1 VHGAALMQE
10 VGIGAMLVPPYPG
23 VLCAMGCASANVR
36 YDYSRTVERLITE
49 LDPGDVRAIMRE
61 QRAEG
66 EQQVR
71 VSEAPVEVL
80 SAAHA
85 VDMAYLGQIH
95 AMRVPV
101 EPDWGF
107 ERMTTAFNDA
117 YKAEFG
123 NTLAGIPVMVI
134 NVRTTVEGKRKR
146 VERHVNGAGAA
157 QAATAHASRRV
168 HFDRWMDT
176 PIYRRGDLKPG
187 MTIAGPAIIEQ
198 SDTTTVVE
206 PRMKVR
212 VDRFQNVIV
221 EAA

>member
-1 VHGAALMQE
+1 
-10 VGIGAMLVPPYPG
+10 
-23 VLCAMGCASANVR
+23 
-36 YDYSRTVERLITE
+36 
-49 LDPGDVRAIMRE
+49 
-61 QRAEG
+61 
-66 EQQVR
+66 
-71 VSEAPVEVL
+71 
-80 SAAHA
+80 
-85 VDMAYLGQIH
+85 
-95 AMRVPV
+95 
-101 EPDWGF
+101 
-107 ERMTTAFNDA
+107 MTAAFNEA

-168 HFDRWMDT
+168 HFGQWMDT
-176 PIYRRGDLKPG
+176 PIFRRGDLKPG

>member
-1 VHGAALMQE
+1 MQE

-36 YDYSRTVERLITE
+36 YDYSRTVERLIAE

-66 EQQVR
+66 ETQVR
-71 VSEAPVEVL
+71 ASEAPVEVL
-80 SAAHA
+80 SATHA

-101 EPDWGF
+101 EPDWTF

-146 VERHVNGAGAA
+146 VERHVNGAGNAH
-157 QAATAHASRRV
+157 AATPSASRRV
-168 HFDRWMDT
+168 HFGQWMDT
-176 PIYRRGDLKPG
+176 PIFRRGDLKPG

-221 EAA
+221 EGA

>member
-1 VHGAALMQE
+1 MQE

-36 YDYSRTVERLITE
+36 YDYSRTVERVITE
-49 LDPGDVRAIMRE
+49 LDIKDVRADHARAARRRRDRDPRQQGAGRGAE
-61 QRAEG
+61 RQRTSSTW
-66 EQQVR
+66 R
-71 VSEAPVEVL
+71 IS
-80 SAAHA
+80 
-85 VDMAYLGQIH
+85 GQIH

-101 EPDWGF
+101 EPDWSF
-107 ERMTTAFNDA
+107 DQMTTAFNDA

-134 NVRTTVEGKRKR
+134 NVRTTVEGKRAR
-146 VERHVNGAGAA
+146 VERHVNGAAAA
-157 QAATAHASRRV
+157 QAATAHARRQV
-168 HFDRWMDT
+168 HFGQWMDT
-176 PIYRRGDLKPG
+176 PIYRRHDLKSG

-206 PRMKVR
+206 PRMSVR
-212 VDRFQNVIV
+212 VDRFHNVIV